1 MTDSKLNIDRVAL
14 EQLLNKRFFYA
25 PSFGI
30 YENVAGLFDFGP
42 TGNALQQ
49 NLISLWRQHF
59 VIEEDMLEVDCS
71 IMTPSQVLKTSGH
84 VDKFT
89 DWMCKDTKT
98 GEIFRADHLVE
109 GVLESRI
116 EGDVLARKMADMSV
130 SDGNDKTVATDAA
143 SSSKGSNAKKNKK
156 KGGPIV
162 ATKLDDSV
170 VEEYRNIL
178 AQIDNFD
185 GHGLAGLITKYDI
198 RNPDTGNEVTH
209 PVEFNLMFESNI
221 GPTGHIKGYLR
232 PETAQGQFVN
242 FARLLDFNNQKMPF
256 ASAMIG
262 RSFRNEISPRS
273 GLLRVREFTM
283 AEIEHYVD
291 PLRKQH
297 PRFSEA
303 ADIKVPLLPGSVQL
317 EGKSQPIVMTIGE
330 AVEKKIIDNQ
340 TLGYFLG
347 RIYTYLIIIGI
358 KPELLRFRQH
368 LQNEMAHY
376 ACDCWDAEIKTSYGW
391 IECVGC
397 ADRSAYDLT
406 VHSNFTGEKLCVR
419 ENLSEPRVYEKL
431 VCEPNSRVFGPKL
444 KKAAKPVQEHL
455 ASLSAD
461 ELTSVKNA
469 LAKDGKAVVK
479 LSGTTADGEYEITP
493 DMVSIENKTITE
505 HVREYIP
512 NVIEPSF
519 GIGRILYS
527 LIEHS
532 FNVRADDEQRAVLSF
547 KPVVAPFK
555 CLVLP
560 LSGHPSFEKPLLDV
574 ARRLRSNG
582 VPARIDDAAS
592 ASIGRRYARN
602 DELGTPFAITVDF
615 QTADDNTVTLRER
628 DTTKQIRGSVEEIVT
643 LVKDLVSGNTTWDD
657 VLASHQ
663 LVNTAAASS

>member
-1 MTDSKLNIDRVAL
+1 MTDTKLNIDRAAL

-25 PSFGI
+25 PSYGI
-30 YENVAGLFDFGP
+30 YENVAGLFDLGP

-71 IMTPSQVLKTSGH
+71 IMTPAQVLKTSGH
-84 VDKFT
+84 VDKFA

-98 GEIFRADHLVE
+98 GDILRADHLVE
-109 GVLESRI
+109 GVLEARL
-116 EGDVLARKMADMSV
+116 EGDALARKMAGMAI
-130 SDGNDKTVATDAA
+130 SDDG
-143 SSSKGSNAKKNKK
+143 AKKDDDKDKK
-156 KGGPIV
+156 KKKKKKAGPVV
-162 ATKLDDSV
+162 AAKLDDSV
-170 VEEYRNIL
+170 VAEYKNIL
-178 AQIDNFD
+178 AQIDNYD
-185 GHGLAGLITKYDI
+185 GAGLAELILEHAI
-198 RNPDTGNEVTH
+198 CNPESGNEVTS
-209 PVEFNLMFESNI
+209 PVEFNLMFESSI
-221 GPTGHIKGYLR
+221 GPTGQLKGYLR

-242 FARLLDFNNQKMPF
+242 FGRLLEFNNQKMPF
-256 ASAMIG
+256 ASAMVG

-291 PLRKQH
+291 PLKKQH
-297 PRFSEA
+297 PRFDEVSA
-303 ADIKVPLLPGSVQL
+303 ISLPLLPGSVQL
-317 EGKSQPIVMTIGE
+317 QGKTQPVVMTIGE
-330 AVEKKIIDNQ
+330 AVEKKIVDNQ

-347 RIYTYLIIIGI
+347 RIYLYLMAVGI

-419 ENLSEPRVYEKL
+419 ETLPEPLVYEKL

-444 KKAAKPVQEHL
+444 KKAAKPVQSHL
-455 ASLSAD
+455 LSLSES
-461 ELTSVKNA
+461 ELVAVKEA
-469 LAKDGKAVVK
+469 LEKNGKTTVK
-479 LSGTTADGEYEITP
+479 LSGSTADGEYEITG
-493 DMVSIENKTITE
+493 DMVSIEKKTITE
-505 HVREYIP
+505 HVREYTP

-519 GIGRILYS
+519 GMGRILYS

-532 FNVRADDEQRAVLSF
+532 FSVRADDEQRAVLSF
-547 KPVVAPFK
+547 RAVVAPFK

-560 LSGHPSFEKPLLDV
+560 LSSHPSFAKPLLDV
-574 ARRLRSNG
+574 ARQLRSKG
-582 VPARIDDAAS
+582 VPARVDDAAS

-615 QTADDNTVTLRER
+615 QTADDRSVTLRER
-628 DTTKQIRGSVEEIVT
+628 DTTKQIRGPIDEIVT
-643 LVKDLVSGNTTWDD
+643 IVKDLVSDSITWDS
-657 VLASHQ
+657 VLAKHS
-663 LVNTAAASS
+663 LVNTSSSD